1 MDGAYKS
8 KRLYTAYTLFD
19 LYKFVQSPN
28 LSNAEQEKFQLAIRQ
43 RDILSSDYVPI
54 FIVPQIARC

>member
-1 MDGAYKS
+1 MDGAHKS
-8 KRLYTAYTLFD
+8 KRLYSSYTLPD

-28 LSNAEQEKFQLAIRQ
+28 LSNAQQEKFQLAINQ

-54 FIVPQIARC
+54 FIVPQIAPC